1 MSRVLSAPRDSLS
14 DGAEFAVWWVP
25 RNVSAIITSILSDR
39 HFSRALRKCGG
50 RDFILCAASFTPAC
64 PLGRNINYRASS
76 VAHVSRV
83 TRRHRKHQRSTENSH
98 DNHRFCPDDDPNY
111 LGWRCSWLHLGEEPP
126 PRLSLCLAYSP
137 NSLIHYVA
145 ILVLTLIDYKGN
157 WAQAYSKI
165 TTQKKERIKIKLT

>member
-1 MSRVLSAPRDSLS
+1 MSRVLSARRDSLS

-111 LGWRCSWLHLGEEPP
+111 ERTTNYLGWLCSWLHLGEEPP
-126 PRLSLCLAYSP
+126 PRLSLSLCLPSSP
-137 NSLIHYVA
+137 NFLIYYA
-145 ILVLTLIDYKGN
+145 LTLIDYKSN

-165 TTQKKERIKIKLT
+165 TTQKRKE

>member
-14 DGAEFAVWWVP
+14 DGAEFVVWWVP

-111 LGWRCSWLHLGEEPP
+111 LGRLCSWLHLGEEPP
-126 PRLSLCLAYSP
+126 PRLSLSLSVSHLHPISSSTTRWLWLITKAIERKLILKSP
-137 NSLIHYVA
+137 H
-145 ILVLTLIDYKGN
+145 
-157 WAQAYSKI
+157 
-165 TTQKKERIKIKLT
+165 KKRKE